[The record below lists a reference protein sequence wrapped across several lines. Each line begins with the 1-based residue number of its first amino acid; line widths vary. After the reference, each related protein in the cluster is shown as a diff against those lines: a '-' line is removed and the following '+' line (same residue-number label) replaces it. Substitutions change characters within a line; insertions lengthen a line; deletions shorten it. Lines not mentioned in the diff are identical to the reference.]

1 MLGGPPHPSLRD
13 LWTAEDEEDV
23 RAFLDACGRDDLL
36 GALLAVEGRSHAAT
50 SLVQA
55 SAMVAIQY
63 WLTPQL
69 WIKGGIGGANLGY
82 SYDNG
87 STQNSD
93 SESIADGG
101 AAMGAV
107 GYELLSAPRFSI
119 DAQLRMIVGSY
130 DQGQDVSGGSIGV
143 GFNWF

>member
-1 MLGGPPHPSLRD
+1 MRANPNFQKLPAGYLFPEIGRR
-13 LWTAEDEEDV
+13 V
-23 RAFLDACGRDDLL
+23 RAFQ
-36 GALLAVEGRSHAAT
+36 
-50 SLVQA
+50 QA
-55 SAMVAIQY
+55 HPEA
-63 WLTPQL
+63 QL
-69 WIKGGIGGANLGY
+69 IRLGIGGANLGY

-87 STQNSD
+87 SSQNSD

-119 DAQLRMIVGSY
+119 DAQLRMIVGNY